1 MTSILIGFQ
10 LLLAAGTYF
19 LVADWIR
26 LPTLAST
33 RAILQVAKIGKSKGS
48 ILQSTVFRLSV
59 WLAGKLKLGDY
70 YRRKTKATLRSAG
83 ISTTP
88 EAYLAGAIVKACL
101 IFCAG
106 FLILPLLP
114 LLFPVFLILAIAV
127 FFKESRQADEIVR
140 KKREQ
145 IEVELPR
152 FVATIAQELKASRD
166 VLRILEIYSKNA
178 GGSLEHELNMT
189 VADMK
194 SGNQETALLRL
205 ESRLGS
211 SMLSDVVRG
220 LLAVMRGDH
229 GTVYFDMLAHD
240 FKLMEIQRLKLA
252 AMKRPG
258 KIRKY
263 SLWMLVCFML
273 MYAVILG
280 MEIMKAVG
288 TLF

>member
-1 MTSILIGFQ
+1 MTGILIGFY
-10 LLLAAGTYF
+10 LLMAVGTYF
-19 LVADWIR
+19 IVADWIR

-33 RAILQVAKIGKSKGS
+33 RAILLVAKIGRAKGS
-48 ILQSTVFRLSV
+48 ILQSTIFRLAT
-59 WLAGKLKLGDY
+59 WLAGKLKLSDY
-70 YRRKTKATLRSAG
+70 YKRKMAATLRSAG
-83 ISTTP
+83 ITITP
-88 EAYLAGAIVKACL
+88 EAYLAGAIVKAGL

-106 FLILPLLP
+106 AFILPLLP

-166 VLRILEIYSKNA
+166 VLRILEVYSKHT
-178 GGSLEHELNMT
+178 GSSLEHELNMT

-205 ESRLGS
+205 EARLGS

-220 LLAVMRGDH
+220 LLAVMRGDQ
-229 GTVYFDMLAHD
+229 GSIYFDMLAHD
-240 FKLMEIQRLKLA
+240 FKLLEIQRLKLA

>member
-1 MTSILIGFQ
+1 MTGILIGFQ
-10 LLLAAGTYF
+10 LLMAIGTYF
-19 LVADWIR
+19 LLADWIR
-26 LPTLAST
+26 LPTLSST
-33 RAILQVAKIGKSKGS
+33 RAILLVAKIGRAKSS
-48 ILQSTVFRLSV
+48 ILQSTIFRLAT

-70 YRRKTKATLRSAG
+70 YKRKTASTLRSAG
-83 ISTTP
+83 ITITP
-88 EAYLAGAIVKACL
+88 ESYLAGAIVKAGL

-106 FLILPLLP
+106 CLMLPLLP

-145 IEVELPR
+145 IEVDLPR
-152 FVATIAQELKASRD
+152 FVATIAQELKSSRD
-166 VLRILEIYSKNA
+166 VLRILEVYSKHA
-178 GGSLEHELNMT
+178 GSSLEHELNMT

-205 ESRLGS
+205 EARLGS

-220 LLAVMRGDH
+220 LLAVMRGDQ
-229 GTVYFDMLAHD
+229 GFVYFDMLTHD